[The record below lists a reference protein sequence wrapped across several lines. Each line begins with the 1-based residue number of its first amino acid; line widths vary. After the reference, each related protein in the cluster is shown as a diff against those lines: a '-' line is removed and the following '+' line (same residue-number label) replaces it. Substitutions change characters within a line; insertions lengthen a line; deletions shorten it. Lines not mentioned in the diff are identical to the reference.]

1 MLIELMKG
9 MIKMRFVIT
18 NGLPILVEDNDFII
32 RINLPTPK
40 RGKLPVGWFITGGRV
55 EHE

>member
-1 MLIELMKG
+1 
-9 MIKMRFVIT
+9 MRFVIT
-18 NGLPILVEDNDFII
+18 NELPILVEDNDFII

-40 RGKLPVGWFITGGRV
+40 RAKLPVGWVIVGGRV

>member
-1 MLIELMKG
+1 
-9 MIKMRFVIT
+9 MRFLIT
-18 NGLPILVEDNDFII
+18 NGLPIMIEDNDYII

-40 RGKLPVGWFITGGRV
+40 RAKLPAGWCIERGRV

>member
-1 MLIELMKG
+1 
-9 MIKMRFVIT
+9 MRFVIT
-18 NGLPILVEDNDFII
+18 NGLPILNEDKDHTI

-40 RGKLPVGWFITGGRV
+40 RGKLPTGWVIKGGRV

>member
-1 MLIELMKG
+1 MKG

-18 NGLPILVEDNDFII
+18 NELPILVEDNDFII

-40 RGKLPVGWFITGGRV
+40 RAKLPLGWFIKGGRV

>member
-1 MLIELMKG
+1 MKG

-18 NGLPILVEDNDFII
+18 NGLPILVEDNDSII

-40 RGKLPVGWFITGGRV
+40 RAKLPVGWVIVGGRV